1 MIRIQRSAL
10 LPYSADRLFD
20 LVNDVAAYP
29 DYLDGCTAAVILE
42 RSEQSLT
49 ARLHLKKGGISQSF
63 ATRNQLHRPEKI
75 TLQLVEGPFEQLQG
89 EWRFA
94 ALAADACK
102 VSLDLSFH
110 MQNAIAHK
118 ATEKMIENVASN
130 LVSAVCQR
138 ARSLYG

>member
-10 LPYSADRLFD
+10 LPYSAERLFD

-29 DYLDGCTAAVILE
+29 DFLEGCTGAIILE
-42 RSEQSLT
+42 SSEQSIT
-49 ARLHLKKGGISQSF
+49 ARLHLKKAGISQSF
-63 ATRNQLHRPEKI
+63 ATRNQLQRPEKI

-94 ALAADACK
+94 TLAEDACK

-110 MQNAIAHK
+110 
-118 ATEKMIENVASN
+118 
-130 LVSAVCQR
+130 L
-138 ARSLYG
+138 